1 MTRIAVILAFAIAAC
16 DVGSVVTNNQGGP
29 DGSMN
34 TGGPD
39 GSGSVGSNGSNC
51 DAVSNT
57 PPDGHHNAGQTCLQ
71 SGCHLVGQAGANA
84 PEYSVAGT
92 LWRDSGGASP
102 YPGATIEITVG
113 GTTRKIV
120 TASNGNFFST
130 PQLTTAPTAGTPGT
144 TKASACPST
153 TPMSGQLVDNGGNC
167 NNCHRT
173 GGTTTPIYLQ

>member
-29 DGSMN
+29 DGSMM
-34 TGGPD
+34 GGVDSP
-39 GSGSVGSNGSNC
+39 VGSNGSNC
-51 DAVSNT
+51 DPLATNNT
-57 PPDGHHNAGQTCLQ
+57 DGHHNAGQTCLQ
-71 SGCHLVGQAGANA
+71 SGCHLVGQTGAGA

-102 YPGATIEITVG
+102 YANATIEVTIG
-113 GTTRKIV
+113 GTTHKLV
-120 TASNGNFFST
+120 TATNGNFFSPPALT
-130 PQLTTAPTAGTPGT
+130 PAPTAGSPGT

-153 TPMSGQLVDNGGNC
+153 LPMSENLVDNGGNC

>member
-1 MTRIAVILAFAIAAC
+1 MTRIAVILAFALTAAC

-34 TGGPD
+34 GGVDSP
-39 GSGSVGSNGSNC
+39 VGSNGSNC
-51 DAVSNT
+51 DALAANA
-57 PPDGHHNAGQTCLQ
+57 PDGHHNAGQTCLQ
-71 SGCHLVGQAGANA
+71 SGCHLVGQAGAGA
-84 PEYSVAGT
+84 PEYSYAGT

-102 YPGATIEITVG
+102 YPAATIEIVIG
-113 GTTRKIV
+113 GQTHKITTA
-120 TASNGNFFST
+120 TNGNFFL
-130 PQLTTAPTAGTPGT
+130 PPALAPAPTAAAPGT

-153 TPMSGQLVDNGGNC
+153 TPMTGQLVDNGGNC